1 MSRIQDILAKAERDG
16 TARTTQTTTVAPP
29 PTIVTRIPIPLTDSV
44 LDTTPSTG
52 SSIGPSVADLRGA
65 PISDVAPAI
74 RTATATLHP
83 ALVSAIAPHSN
94 AAERYRSLRARIAQ
108 REELSPL
115 RVMAIT
121 SPGRAEGKSVT
132 AANLAL
138 TMAQERHRNI
148 LLIDADLRTP
158 VVHSLFAI
166 DDRPGLSDV
175 LSGAATLDDA
185 LLFLP
190 ELRLTV
196 LPAGAIPEYPAELLG
211 SSAMLRLL
219 DTVRT
224 RFDRIV
230 LDLPAVMPLA
240 DVGTVAP
247 MVDGALV
254 VVRVGVTQRPALDQT
269 LASFDDQK
277 VLGVV
282 LNETH

>member
-16 TARTTQTTTVAPP
+16 TTRTTQPTTVAPS
-29 PTIVTRIPIPLTDSV
+29 IVTRIPIPLTDSV
-44 LDTTPSTG
+44 LDTTPS
-52 SSIGPSVADLRGA
+52 IGPAGADLRGA
-65 PISDVAPAI
+65 PMTDVAPAL

-108 REELSPL
+108 REELSPA

-121 SPGRAEGKSVT
+121 SAGEGEGKSIT

-148 LLIDADLRTP
+148 LLVDANLRTP

-175 LSGAATLDDA
+175 LSGAAALDDA
-185 LLFLP
+185 LVFLP

-211 SSAMLRLL
+211 SSAMRRVL
-219 DTVRT
+219 DTLRT

-230 LDLPAVMPLA
+230 LDLPAVIPLA

-254 VVRVGVTQRPALDQT
+254 VVRVGTTQRPALDQT
-269 LASFDDQK
+269 LAAFDDQK